1 MGDRSIDELDRGLGE
16 AFYQGD
22 AAGFAD
28 GFEGGA
34 YSESWKLAE
43 ASGLTDIELVD
54 RLVGLG
60 IRASTLAALTL
71 VPLIEVAWAD
81 DRMEAKERD
90 AILAGAE
97 ATGLEKESP
106 SYRLLEIWTLERPAP
121 AVVTAWEE
129 FVRQVQHDL
138 EPGERQRF
146 QDRLLAP
153 AKAVAE
159 AAGGFLGL
167 TSKISA
173 EERAVLER
181 MERAVRG

>member
-1 MGDRSIDELDRGLGE
+1 MADRSIEELDRGLAE
-16 AFYQGD
+16 AFYQGG
-22 AAGFAD
+22 ASGFAE
-28 GFEGGA
+28 GFEGGD

-81 DRMEAKERD
+81 DRMEDKERD
-90 AILAGAE
+90 AILAGAA
-97 ATGLEKESP
+97 ATGLEEESP
-106 SYRLLEIWTLERPAP
+106 SYKLLEIWTLERPAP
-121 AVVTAWEE
+121 AVVSAWVE

-138 EPGERQRF
+138 EPAERQRF
-146 QDRLLAP
+146 QERLLAP

-167 TSKISA
+167 TSPISA
-173 EERAVLER
+173 EERAVLDG
-181 MERAVRG
+181 MERALRG